1 MARNRGTV
9 RAGSQAEGPAAE
21 RLSSVNDVT
30 ELRIEFE
37 IGRERLIGQ
46 QADFQAPRLDGAT
59 LGMVQ

>member
-1 MARNRGTV
+1 MSAVSSNFRGAVFMACNRGTV

-37 IGRERLIGQ
+37 ISGETNMRS
-46 QADFQAPRLDGAT
+46 
-59 LGMVQ
+59 